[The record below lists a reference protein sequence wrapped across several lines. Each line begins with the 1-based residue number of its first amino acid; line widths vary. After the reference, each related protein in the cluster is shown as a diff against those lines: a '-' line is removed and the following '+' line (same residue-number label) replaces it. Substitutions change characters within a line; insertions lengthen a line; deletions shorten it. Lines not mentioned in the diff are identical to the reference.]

1 MYARGPRTEATGS
14 SGAFWF
20 PILVKKAK
28 NKQPYSC
35 RAEQGSQQGTF
46 PSGQRERLQTE
57 EPALGSPA
65 SAASLSRTRFLYS
78 IFLVL
83 TAARLLRG
91 GSDPA
96 SQGLACLPP
105 SSKCALCPLSG
116 PTLTTT
122 SSISPEARR
131 TPPPQPAQ
139 QVSSWP
145 PPSEPPLPAAAPSGQ
160 GDCRARSEAALCH
173 LAGGAVTTPPGSPA
187 PVAGRDPHCAAWPL
201 GRGSANPNPE

>member
-83 TAARLLRG
+83 TASRLLRG

-122 SSISPEARR
+122 SSISPVARR
-131 TPPPQPAQ
+131 TPSPQPAQ

-145 PPSEPPLPAAAPSGQ
+145 PPLRATPPCSRPFWAGRLQGQVRGCSLSPGRRSCDHAPRVTCPSGWQGPPLCSLAPRSG
-160 GDCRARSEAALCH
+160 LC
-173 LAGGAVTTPPGSPA
+173 
-187 PVAGRDPHCAAWPL
+187 
-201 GRGSANPNPE
+201 